1 MITENL
7 STLKINKLTR
17 AQDEAAL
24 EAGKINDNELY
35 MIPEE
40 NADALATI
48 GYVDEKSS
56 VHLSFEAT
64 SEDGQNYNVTIPGIK
79 ELVVGMSINIIP
91 KMTATSDL
99 MVKLNLNNLG
109 AKPIRRRTTG
119 GAVGIKNFSHVFREN
134 LPIKLTLIGSN
145 WAIDEF
151 AITDAEEMVNAVL
164 IENGGTGAETAEE
177 ARINLGAASSA
188 DVDLLKKNWGT
199 ITIPVSGWSSTQTDG
214 WYTNQ
219 VAVTGMTAD
228 YNPYADVVY
237 TSSATVSDEDS
248 AFGCIKEI
256 ETGAGV
262 IIAKAI
268 ELPTIDV
275 KIRLMGV

>member
-17 AQDEAAL
+17 EQYEAAL

-48 GYVDEKSS
+48 GYVDE
-56 VHLSFEAT
+56 AIT
-64 SEDGQNYNVTIPGIK
+64 
-79 ELVVGMSINIIP
+79 
-91 KMTATSDL
+91 
-99 MVKLNLNNLG
+99 NLG
-109 AKPIRRRTTG
+109 
-119 GAVGIKNFSHVFREN
+119 VDN
-134 LPIKLTLIGSN
+134 LT
-145 WAIDEF
+145 
-151 AITDAEEMVNAVL
+151 
-164 IENGGTGAETAEE
+164 
-177 ARINLGAASSA
+177 
-188 DVDLLKKNWGT
+188 KNWGT

-219 VAVTGMTAD
+219 VTVTDMTAD

-256 ETGAGV
+256 ETGAGI

>member
-17 AQDEAAL
+17 EQYEAAL
-24 EAGKINDNELY
+24 EAGNINENELY
-35 MIPEE
+35 MTLEE
-40 NADALATI
+40 GTDALATM
-48 GYVDEKSS
+48 GYVDE
-56 VHLSFEAT
+56 VIT
-64 SEDGQNYNVTIPGIK
+64 
-79 ELVVGMSINIIP
+79 
-91 KMTATSDL
+91 
-99 MVKLNLNNLG
+99 NLG
-109 AKPIRRRTTG
+109 
-119 GAVGIKNFSHVFREN
+119 VD
-134 LPIKLTLIGSN
+134 KLT
-145 WAIDEF
+145 
-151 AITDAEEMVNAVL
+151 
-164 IENGGTGAETAEE
+164 
-177 ARINLGAASSA
+177 
-188 DVDLLKKNWGT
+188 KNWGT

-219 VAVTGMTAD
+219 VAVIDMTAD

-237 TSSATVSDEDS
+237 TSSATVSDEDG

-256 ETGAGV
+256 ETGAGI

>member
-17 AQDEAAL
+17 AQYEAAL
-24 EAGKINDNELY
+24 EAGRINENELY
-35 MIPEE
+35 MTIEE
-40 NADALATI
+40 GADALATI
-48 GYVDEKSS
+48 GYVDE
-56 VHLSFEAT
+56 AIT
-64 SEDGQNYNVTIPGIK
+64 
-79 ELVVGMSINIIP
+79 
-91 KMTATSDL
+91 
-99 MVKLNLNNLG
+99 NLG
-109 AKPIRRRTTG
+109 
-119 GAVGIKNFSHVFREN
+119 VDN
-134 LPIKLTLIGSN
+134 LT
-145 WAIDEF
+145 
-151 AITDAEEMVNAVL
+151 
-164 IENGGTGAETAEE
+164 
-177 ARINLGAASSA
+177 
-188 DVDLLKKNWGT
+188 KNWGT

-219 VAVTGMTAD
+219 VAVTDMTAN

>member
-17 AQDEAAL
+17 EQYEAAL
-24 EAGKINDNELY
+24 EAGNINENELY

-40 NADALATI
+40 DTDALASI
-48 GYVDEKSS
+48 GYVDE
-56 VHLSFEAT
+56 AIT
-64 SEDGQNYNVTIPGIK
+64 
-79 ELVVGMSINIIP
+79 
-91 KMTATSDL
+91 
-99 MVKLNLNNLG
+99 NLG
-109 AKPIRRRTTG
+109 
-119 GAVGIKNFSHVFREN
+119 VD
-134 LPIKLTLIGSN
+134 KLT
-145 WAIDEF
+145 
-151 AITDAEEMVNAVL
+151 
-164 IENGGTGAETAEE
+164 
-177 ARINLGAASSA
+177 
-188 DVDLLKKNWGT
+188 KNWGI

-219 VAVTGMTAD
+219 VAVTDMTAD

-248 AFGCIKEI
+248 AFSCIKEI
-256 ETGAGV
+256 ETGAGI

-275 KIRLMGV
+275 KIRLMGI

>member
-17 AQDEAAL
+17 AQYEAAL
-24 EAGKINDNELY
+24 EAGRINENELY
-35 MIPEE
+35 MTLEE
-40 NADALATI
+40 GTDAPATI
-48 GYVDEKSS
+48 GYVDEAIINNSNTFIAIYGETTTAE
-56 VHLSFEAT
+56 LEEAYAAGKAIFCYNGMIMFAMYGRM
-64 SEDGQNYNVTIPGIK
+64 SLGGYYHYFYCVNVNGNVTTCQCYNDTWSTIFEGEVPPLAEGK
-79 ELVVGMSINIIP
+79 NYMLVSNI
-91 KMTATSDL
+91 
-99 MVKLNLNNLG
+99 
-109 AKPIRRRTTG
+109 TG
-119 GAVGIKNFSHVFREN
+119 GWTPTDVETVKTELGVD
-134 LPIKLTLIGSN
+134 KLTK
-145 WAIDEF
+145 D
-151 AITDAEEMVNAVL
+151 
-164 IENGGTGAETAEE
+164 
-177 ARINLGAASSA
+177 
-188 DVDLLKKNWGT
+188 WGT

-219 VAVTGMTAD
+219 VAVTDMTAD

-237 TSSATVSDEDS
+237 TSSATVSDEDG

-256 ETGAGV
+256 ETGAGI

>member
-17 AQDEAAL
+17 AQYEAAL
-24 EAGKINDNELY
+24 EAGRINENELY
-35 MIPEE
+35 MTIEE
-40 NADALATI
+40 GADALATI
-48 GYVDEKSS
+48 GYVDE
-56 VHLSFEAT
+56 AIT
-64 SEDGQNYNVTIPGIK
+64 
-79 ELVVGMSINIIP
+79 
-91 KMTATSDL
+91 
-99 MVKLNLNNLG
+99 NLG
-109 AKPIRRRTTG
+109 
-119 GAVGIKNFSHVFREN
+119 VDN
-134 LPIKLTLIGSN
+134 LT
-145 WAIDEF
+145 
-151 AITDAEEMVNAVL
+151 
-164 IENGGTGAETAEE
+164 
-177 ARINLGAASSA
+177 
-188 DVDLLKKNWGT
+188 KNWGT

-219 VAVTGMTAD
+219 VTVTDMTAD

-237 TSSATVSDEDS
+237 TSSTTVSDEDS